1 VRNAFIEEVTRL
13 AEDKR
18 VLTLLADN
26 GIIVFDEYKRLHPKQ
41 IINLGIAESNMIGM
55 AAGLAMSG
63 FIPFVYTISPFLVM
77 RPYEFIRNDICYQKA
92 NVKLVGIGA
101 GFIYS
106 TLGPTHHATE
116 DVSILRCL
124 PNITILSP
132 ADPLE
137 TKMATRAAYEHDGP
151 VYLRIGTGK
160 NPPIYGKEYEFAI
173 GRSVVLKEG
182 TDVGIIATG
191 TILTEVLKAAEMLE
205 EKSISTRV
213 VNMHT
218 LKPIDEEIILET
230 AGKCK
235 VILTVEEHST
245 IGGLGSAV
253 AETLIERYD
262 KKVTFMKMG
271 LCNCFCKVYGP
282 IDEVRKHVGLFRTD
296 ITRAAEEL
304 LTNLK

>member
-1 VRNAFIEEVTRL
+1 MRNAFINEVTRL
-13 AEDKR
+13 ADDAR
-18 VLTLLADN
+18 VLILLADN
-26 GIIVFDEYKRLHPKQ
+26 GIIVFDEYIRLHPKQ
-41 IINLGIAESNMIGM
+41 CVNIGIAESNMIGM

-77 RPYEFIRNDICYQKA
+77 RPYEFVRNDLCYQKT
-92 NVKLVGIGA
+92 NVKLVGTGA

-116 DVSILRCL
+116 DISILRCL

-160 NPPIYGKEYEFAI
+160 NPPVYEKEYGFAI
-173 GRSVVLKEG
+173 GKGVVLKDG

-191 TILTEVLKAAEMLE
+191 TILTEVLKATEILGV
-205 EKSISTRV
+205 KNISTRV

-218 LKPIDEEIILET
+218 LKPIDEECILEIVE
-230 AGKCK
+230 KCK
-235 VILTVEEHST
+235 VLLTVEEHNT
-245 IGGLGSAV
+245 VGGLGSVV
-253 AETLIERYD
+253 AETLMEKAQ
-262 KKVTFMKMG
+262 KKILFKRMG
-271 LCNCFCKVYGP
+271 LCDCFCKAYGP
-282 IDEVRKHVGLFRTD
+282 IDDVRKKVGLCSTD
-296 ITRAAEEL
+296 IAREAEDL
-304 LTNLK
+304 LGKLK